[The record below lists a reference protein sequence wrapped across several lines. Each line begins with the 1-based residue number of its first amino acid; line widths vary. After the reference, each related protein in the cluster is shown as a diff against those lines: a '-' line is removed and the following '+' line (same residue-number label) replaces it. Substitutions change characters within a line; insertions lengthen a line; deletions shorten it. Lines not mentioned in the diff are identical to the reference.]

1 MSVRFVKKI
10 KFFRPK
16 KAENYSQNSI
26 FNRILNQLQRL
37 GRSLMFPIAVLPI
50 AALLLRIGALIQDPL
65 ANGSIGISE
74 TQKFWGRLISTP
86 GGIVFDNLAIIFAI
100 GIGFGFAKD
109 NRGEAALVA
118 AVVWYGMSTL
128 LKQNQLAEAI
138 YKNVLVAKSGQLKG
152 FTQLLYFLKAG
163 KPVYQLDSGVIGGI
177 SVGLVV
183 AFLYNKYKNIK
194 LPQTLSFF
202 GGRRFVPMLG
212 ILSIIPLGLI
222 FAIIWPW
229 AQYGLI
235 KIGSALSDQSA
246 NHYARGFYVSIY
258 AFLNRL
264 LQPFG
269 LHHILNTF
277 VWFQLPIEGKLISPV
292 INQVGETVAK
302 LGEIYTVNGDITAF
316 NTGIIGSGGFT
327 TGFFPLYLGGLPGAA
342 VAMIFAAKK
351 ERRKTITTFLAG
363 ATLVSFLTGIDEPLI
378 FTFIFISPLLW
389 LLNAFLTSVIYMFVS
404 WTGMSIGIGFSAGFI
419 DYIVSFPR
427 SWAFAKNFGVLAN
440 PLWIWAFSAIMFVIQ
455 GSSFFFCIKKFNI
468 KTLGREDKIEP
479 EFSIIDEKTDLQNQ
493 QKFLPD
499 QEKITK
505 NKVKFADDYQKMAA
519 DFIEI
524 LGKENIEEVSNCAT
538 RLRLILKDNAKNDEL
553 DAKITAAGGR
563 GVVRVG
569 NKGYQIIIGTDVEFV
584 ADYLKKMIGK

>member
-1 MSVRFVKKI
+1 MSSKFSKKI
-10 KFFRPK
+10 KTFTPK
-16 KAENYSQNSI
+16 GKTSTSENSV

-37 GRSLMFPIAVLPI
+37 GKSLMFPIAVLPI
-50 AALLLRIGALIQDPL
+50 AALLLRIGALIQDPA
-65 ANGSIGISE
+65 ANNSIGISE
-74 TQKFWGRLISTP
+74 VQKFIGRLISTP

-100 GIGFGFAKD
+100 GISFGFAKD
-109 NRGEAALVA
+109 NRGEAALVG
-118 AVVWYGMSTL
+118 AVVWYGMTAL

-138 YKNVLVAKSGQLKG
+138 YSKVLVAQSGELKG
-152 FTQLLYFLKAG
+152 LTQLLYFLKSG

-177 SVGLVV
+177 TVGIIV
-183 AFLYNKYKNIK
+183 AFLYNKYKNVK

-212 ILSIIPLGLI
+212 ILSIIPLGLF

-229 AQYGLI
+229 AQYALI

-246 NHYARGFYVSIY
+246 NRYARGFYVSIY

-292 INQVGETVAK
+292 VDQVGKTIAK
-302 LGEIYTVNGDITAF
+302 VGDIYTVNGDITAF

-342 VAMIFAAKK
+342 VAMIFAAKR
-351 ERRKTITTFLAG
+351 ENRKTITTFLAG

-389 LLNAFLTSVIYMFVS
+389 LLNAFLTSLIYMFVT

-427 SWAFAKNFGVLAN
+427 SWAFAKNSGIMAN
-440 PLWIWAFSAIMFVIQ
+440 PLWIWAFSAIMFLIQ
-455 GSSFFFCIKKFNI
+455 GSSFYFCIKKFDI
-468 KTLGREDKIEP
+468 KTLGREDKIET
-479 EFSIIDEKTDLQNQ
+479 EINNKKENLDIENTDKLQ
-493 QKFLPD
+493 L
-499 QEKITK
+499 K
-505 NKVKFADDYQKMAA
+505 NKIVTQNKEKFNDDYEKMAIT
-519 DFIEI
+519 FIEI

-538 RLRLILKDNAKNDEL
+538 RLRLIVKDNKKNDEL
-553 DAKITAAGGR
+553 DAKILAAGGR
-563 GVVRVG
+563 GIVRVG
-569 NKGYQIIIGTDVEFV
+569 NKGLQIIIGTDVEFV
-584 ADYLKKMIGK
+584 ADHLRKMIGK

>member
-1 MSVRFVKKI
+1 MSVGFVKKI

-118 AVVWYGMSTL
+118 AVVWYGMSAL
-128 LKQNQLAEAI
+128 LKQSQLAEAI

-277 VWFQLPIEGKLISPV
+277 VWFQLPIKGKLISPV

-351 ERRKTITTFLAG
+351 ERRKNNYYLFSRSDTCKFSYWNWWAFNFYFYFHLTTFMTFKCFFDLSDLHVCILNWNEYWNWIFCWIYWLYCFFSKVMG
-363 ATLVSFLTGIDEPLI
+363 VCKKLWSFGKSTMNL
-378 FTFIFISPLLW
+378 
-389 LLNAFLTSVIYMFVS
+389 
-404 WTGMSIGIGFSAGFI
+404 GFFRDNVCNSRF
-419 DYIVSFPR
+419 
-427 SWAFAKNFGVLAN
+427 
-440 PLWIWAFSAIMFVIQ
+440 
-455 GSSFFFCIKKFNI
+455 
-468 KTLGREDKIEP
+468 
-479 EFSIIDEKTDLQNQ
+479 
-493 QKFLPD
+493 KFLLL
-499 QEKITK
+499 
-505 NKVKFADDYQKMAA
+505 Y
-519 DFIEI
+519 
-524 LGKENIEEVSNCAT
+524 
-538 RLRLILKDNAKNDEL
+538 
-553 DAKITAAGGR
+553 
-563 GVVRVG
+563 
-569 NKGYQIIIGTDVEFV
+569 
-584 ADYLKKMIGK
+584 